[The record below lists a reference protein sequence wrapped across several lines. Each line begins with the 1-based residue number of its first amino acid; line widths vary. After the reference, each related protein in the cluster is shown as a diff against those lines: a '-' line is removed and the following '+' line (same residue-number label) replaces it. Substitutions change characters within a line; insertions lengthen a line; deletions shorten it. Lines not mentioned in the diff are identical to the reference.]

1 MREPLGG
8 SPRIGHDRRAPRKPD
23 ILAEHHRA
31 PLADQRSSRLAAS
44 RHFVPTPYSVS
55 MHLLSVENITKAY
68 PETDVLDAVSL
79 GITAGDH
86 IGVIGRNG
94 SGKSTLLAV
103 IAGTEESDGGSI
115 IRSKGLRVSALD
127 QDPSFDKGLTVGEAL
142 GENRESI
149 ALGDR
154 LGLTDHEACCSDLS
168 GGQRKRLALAL
179 TLSAECD
186 LLILDEPTNH
196 LDIDA
201 IDWLEDHLRARKEAI
216 LLVTHDR
223 YLLDRVANKV
233 VEVHDHKLFSHQGT
247 YEQYLEGATARE
259 ALEAAT
265 EHRRQQR
272 ITTELAWLRRSP
284 KARTSKSRHRVK
296 QATELI
302 SERRRQVRQELD
314 IELPSRRI
322 GSKVVNLHNVGKRYD
337 DRWVLRHVEHK
348 LQPDARVGI
357 VGPNGAG
364 KTTLLRLIAELIDP
378 DEGKVVTGSTIHHGW
393 YGQDPTPIP
402 KTMRV
407 HAAVR
412 EHLDEVKLESGIKV
426 SGAQLL
432 ERFQFTRAQQQSE
445 VGDLSGGERRRLELL
460 LSLMEAPNLLLMDEP
475 TNDLD
480 LDTLTVLEEYLDAW
494 SGALVVASHDRFF
507 LDRVCDDIFSI
518 EPDGSVLHH
527 PGGWSAYR
535 EASQGTTEPR
545 SPSPSSASQRT
556 RQERTKLTYND
567 KRELDQLTKAIPRL
581 EKQKTVLTADLDDAG
596 GDYDLAVALSE
607 DLAKVIEALDSSETR
622 WLELTEKSEELGNT

>member
-1 MREPLGG
+1 
-8 SPRIGHDRRAPRKPD
+8 
-23 ILAEHHRA
+23 
-31 PLADQRSSRLAAS
+31 
-44 RHFVPTPYSVS
+44 
-55 MHLLSVENITKAY
+55 MHLLSLENITKAY
-68 PETDVLDAVSL
+68 PETSVLDAVSL
-79 GITAGDH
+79 GISAGDH

-94 SGKSTLLAV
+94 SGKSTLLAI
-103 IAGTEESDGGSI
+103 IAGSEEADDGSI
-115 IRSKGLRVSALD
+115 IRSRGLRVATLD
-127 QDPSFDKGLTVGEAL
+127 QDPTFDDNLSVGEAL
-142 GENRESI
+142 GEKRESI

-154 LGLTDHEACCSDLS
+154 LGLTDHDALCSDLS

-179 TLSAECD
+179 ALSAECD

-201 IDWLEDHLRARKEAI
+201 IDWLEDHLRSRKEAI

-223 YLLDRVANKV
+223 YLLDQVANKV
-233 VEVHDHKLFSHQGT
+233 VEVHDHKLFPHQGT
-247 YEQYLEGATARE
+247 YEQYLEGAAERE
-259 ALEAAT
+259 AHEAAT

-272 ITTELAWLRRSP
+272 IKTELAWLRRSP

-296 QATELI
+296 QATELVT
-302 SERRRQVRQELD
+302 ERRHRARRELS

-337 DRWVLRHVEHK
+337 DRWVLRHVEYK
-348 LQPDARVGI
+348 LHPDARIGI

-364 KTTLLRLIAELIDP
+364 KTTLLRLIAEQIEP
-378 DEGKVVTGSTIHHGW
+378 DEGKVVTGSTIHVGW
-393 YGQDPTPIP
+393 YGQDPRPIP
-402 KTMRV
+402 GTTRV

-412 EHLDEVKLESGIKV
+412 EHLDEVHLESGIKV

-432 ERFQFTRAQQQSE
+432 ERFQFTRDQQQSE

-518 EPDGSVLHH
+518 EPDGSVRHH
-527 PGGWSAYR
+527 PGGWTAYR
-535 EASQGTTEPR
+535 ETMLRQPGSVAKFTAGD
-545 SPSPSSASQRT
+545 QRAKQ
-556 RQERTKLTYND
+556 RRTKLTYND
-567 KRELDQLTKAIPRL
+567 KRELDELTKAIPVLEERKASLSARL
-581 EKQKTVLTADLDDAG
+581 DGAG
-596 GDYDLAVALSE
+596 GEYGLVVTLSKDLA
-607 DLAKVIEALDSSETR
+607 DVINALDSSEDR
-622 WLELTEKSEELGNT
+622 WLELTEKSEKLGKL

>member
-1 MREPLGG
+1 
-8 SPRIGHDRRAPRKPD
+8 
-23 ILAEHHRA
+23 
-31 PLADQRSSRLAAS
+31 
-44 RHFVPTPYSVS
+44 
-55 MHLLSVENITKAY
+55 MHLLSLENITKSY
-68 PETDVLDAVSL
+68 PETSVLDAVSL
-79 GITAGDH
+79 GISAGDH

-94 SGKSTLLAV
+94 SGKSTLLAI
-103 IAGTEESDGGSI
+103 IAGDEEEDDGSI
-115 IRSKGLRVSALD
+115 IRSRGLRVASLD
-127 QDPSFDKGLTVGEAL
+127 QDPSFEDDLTVGEVL
-142 GENRESI
+142 GETRESI

-154 LGLTDHEACCSDLS
+154 LGLTDYGAMCSDLS

-201 IDWLEDHLRARKEAI
+201 IDWLEDHLRSRNEAI

-233 VEVHDHKLFSHQGT
+233 VEVHNHKLFPHQGT
-247 YEQYLEGATARE
+247 YEQYLEGAAERE
-259 ALEAAT
+259 AHEAAT

-272 ITTELAWLRRSP
+272 IKTELAWLRRSP

-296 QATELI
+296 QATELVT
-302 SERRRQVRQELD
+302 ERRHQSRRELS

-322 GSKVVNLHNVGKRYD
+322 GSKVVNLHNVGKQYD
-337 DRWVLRHVEHK
+337 DRWVVRHVEYK
-348 LQPDARVGI
+348 LQPDARIGI

-364 KTTLLRLIAELIDP
+364 KTTLLHLIAEQIEP
-378 DEGKVVTGSTIHHGW
+378 DEGKVVTGSTIHIGW
-393 YGQDPTPIP
+393 YGQDPRPIP
-402 KTMRV
+402 GTTRV

-412 EHLDEVKLESGIKV
+412 DHLDEVRLESGIKI

-432 ERFQFTRAQQQSE
+432 ERFQFTRGQQQSE
-445 VGDLSGGERRRLELL
+445 VSDLSGGERRRLELL

-518 EPDGSVLHH
+518 EPNGSVRHH
-527 PGGWSAYR
+527 PGGWTAYR
-535 EASQGTTEPR
+535 EILL
-545 SPSPSSASQRT
+545 QRPGSVSKT
-556 RQERTKLTYND
+556 VGGHQRRRQRRTKLTYND
-567 KRELDQLTKAIPRL
+567 KRELDELTKAIPILEERKATLSARL
-581 EKQKTVLTADLDDAG
+581 DGAG
-596 GDYDLAVALSE
+596 GEYDLVATLSR
-607 DLAKVIEALDSSETR
+607 DLADVVKVLDSSEDR
-622 WLELTEKSEELGNT
+622 WLELTEKSEELGQP